1 MIEEEVEVAIVRGE
15 GGGIDRVVGIQTT
28 TMMTMMTMIIEVNGA
43 IVGEGRRMVMIMST
57 RL

>member
-15 GGGIDRVVGIQTT
+15 GEGIDRIVGIQTT
-28 TMMTMMTMIIEVNGA
+28 TMMTMIIEVNGA
-43 IVGEGRRMVMIMST
+43 IVGEGGRMVMIMST

>member
-1 MIEEEVEVAIVRGE
+1 MIEEEVEIAIVRGE

-43 IVGEGRRMVMIMST
+43 IVGEGGRIVMIMST